1 MLSPRVSTPRR
12 SRLGVISPMRKT
24 PVTASPMKPRRS
36 KVRVVSRLRPFCLD
50 EAERNQC
57 VRKSE
62 DTIEIC
68 DEKTTQI
75 ESFKLDCCYGES
87 DDLAEIFKAEVEPV
101 IPLLFCGCNATV
113 FAYGATGSGK
123 TYTMQGEEQNPGLMV
138 LGLMHI
144 LSLAERDAKCKI
156 ELSYYEL
163 YMERCYDLLE
173 PKSGELPI
181 LEDSD
186 GNIQLRG
193 LAQVQVKS
201 LKEFQDLFARG
212 CSNRKIGVTGLNA
225 ASSRSHSVLVVT
237 VTNTDEENTTLPL
250 VGKLSL
256 IDLAG
261 NEDTRRSG
269 TDGIRLVESGRI
281 NQSLFVLS
289 NVINALNAN
298 EKRVPYRDSKL
309 TRILQDSLG
318 GTSCALMIACL
329 SPGSYME
336 AAQTLR
342 LAVRSR
348 QIANPDSIE
357 SPVDTDSK
365 FKPARKSLVNSPLK
379 LSSPVQNKPSSKSPS
394 RFGQRLTLKRVQA
407 GSSSCSSSRTETS
420 YRESAI
426 FSIVEDVP
434 ALENGQETNTDP
446 KEKPEEAEE
455 VCSSLETNS
464 CSPFAKEANVRQE
477 LTSITSQEDDMQCTP
492 QEKTFV
498 PSNSPP
504 LSSMLRNLGSS
515 LREALTPL
523 PINFTP
529 QTSLEPCT
537 PRYDDVQQ
545 ISNCGWTAVE
555 RFTNNSRDLQ
565 GALLKE
571 YLDILNTGTTEDLLS
586 LKGVGKKR
594 ADAILKLR
602 EANCEAP
609 FNQLRDLQKIGL
621 SAKQAEKLFQG
632 SVVRQVLSMKH

>member
-87 DDLAEIFKAEVEPV
+87 DDLAQIFKAEVEPV

-201 LKEFQDLFARG
+201 LKEFQDLFAKG

-342 LAVRSR
+342 LAVRS
-348 QIANPDSIE
+348 DM
-357 SPVDTDSK
+357 
-365 FKPARKSLVNSPLK
+365 VNFSF
-379 LSSPVQNKPSSKSPS
+379 LSDEFN
-394 RFGQRLTLKRVQA
+394 
-407 GSSSCSSSRTETS
+407 SSRTETS

-529 QTSLEPCT
+529 QRSLELCT

-571 YLDILNTGTTEDLLS
+571 YLDILNTGTREDLLS

-632 SVVRQVLSMKH
+632 TVVRQVLSMKH